1 MTGDERLVYGDGMKT
16 AGPIATAALLLFA
29 CNETI
34 TGPAP
39 GPGTTDAAA
48 DEDAAM
54 RADTGTSAIDAG
66 FIDAGGADTGLPRLD
81 ADLPRLDAGLPRRD
95 GGGPRIDAGGPVRDG
110 SFPGRDSA
118 IPQLDGSIPPIP
130 DGSLP
135 SWDVAWPQWDGSL
148 PSFDAGAVQTTVSFV
163 ATSTP
168 VVELNLMPPVA
179 SDPLHFEAVL
189 QYDNTGTSTETMN
202 VTTALVGG
210 ILPPWNHTFAV
221 EPDHFAP
228 PGTSTKQ
235 VRKVLGS
242 GAALTNPANLCDR
255 RAAVILT
262 MSNGRRV
269 YKTVTVT
276 CVQ

>member
-1 MTGDERLVYGDGMKT
+1 MTRDERLVYGDGMKI

-29 CNETI
+29 CNETV
-34 TGPAP
+34 TGPTP

-54 RADTGTSAIDAG
+54 RADIGTSAIDAG
-66 FIDAGGADTGLPRLD
+66 FVDSGGADTGLPRLD
-81 ADLPRLDAGLPRRD
+81 AGVPRLDAGLPRLD
-95 GGGPRIDAGGPVRDG
+95 GGGPRVDAGGPRLDG
-110 SFPGRDSA
+110 SIPGRDSA
-118 IPQLDGSIPPIP
+118 IPPLDGSIPRL
-130 DGSLP
+130 DGAWP
-135 SWDVAWPQWDGSL
+135 GWDGTLPQWDGSL
-148 PSFDAGAVQTTVSFV
+148 PRFDAGAVQTTVSFV

-179 SDPLHFEAVL
+179 SDPQHFEGVL
-189 QYDNTGTSTETMN
+189 QYDNTGTSTETMS

-255 RAAVILT
+255 RAAIILT

-276 CVQ
+276 CVH